1 MFHWPHALH
10 AANSISGVNMSAF
23 SAGMFLSISLIMA
36 IGPQNAHLI
45 RMGLRRQ
52 HLWLTVGV
60 CAAGDIVLISLG
72 VIGLSKLGGLSPTVH
87 KLLLLAG
94 VVFLLIYGSR
104 AARNFLSGLKSQ
116 RNVASRQACT
126 PTVANNTL
134 MQTAPAMNRKQAV
147 LTALAFSWLNPH
159 AWLDTAVL
167 IGTASLAYQTPGN
180 TVFGLGAMTGAIIW
194 FVFLGGVACWLG
206 QRLELNR
213 IAHWIDGLV
222 ALIMLTIAVL
232 LTINIFR
239 I

>member
-1 MFHWPHALH
+1 
-10 AANSISGVNMSAF
+10 MSAF

-60 CAAGDIVLISLG
+60 CAIGDIVLISLG

-87 KLLLLAG
+87 RLLLLAG
-94 VVFLLIYGSR
+94 VVFLLIYGSK
-104 AARNFLSGLKSQ
+104 AARNFLHGLKAS
-116 RNVASRQACT
+116 RDSLKDEFPKVAST
-126 PTVANNTL
+126 PGEMTSTMAYPGATNMT
-134 MQTAPAMNRKQAV
+134 RKQAV

-194 FVFLGGVACWLG
+194 FLFLGGIACWLG
-206 QRLELNR
+206 QRLELKR

-222 ALIMLTIAVL
+222 AIIMLAIAVL
-232 LTINIFR
+232 LMVNVFTI
-239 I
+239 